1 MGANAQTSVPAFVT
15 GQVLTAQQQTEINT
29 GIPVF
34 ADSAARDAAFG
45 GTGEKVLAEGQYAF
59 LEDTNATQVYD
70 GASWEPVGVSGLTY
84 ITQATPSAV
93 QSVSIND
100 CFSSAY
106 ANYLLVID
114 TTATVGAGYL
124 MARLRL
130 SGADAT
136 TNYSSQRIGA
146 QNSST
151 FANADVTGT
160 EEFLIGSIDSGFP
173 GSLGDTVNIFSP
185 ALARVSVATSLS
197 GTKNSSGPLL
207 TVAWSHHTTATA
219 YDGITIFTDATSFTG
234 TIRIY
239 GYQNS

>member
-1 MGANAQTSVPAFVT
+1 M
-15 GQVLTAQQQTEINT
+15 
-29 GIPVF
+29 
-34 ADSAARDAAFG
+34 R
-45 GTGEKVLAEGQYAF
+45 
-59 LEDTNATQVYD
+59 
-70 GASWEPVGVSGLTY
+70 
-84 ITQATPSAV
+84 PSAV
-93 QSVSIND
+93 NTVSINN
-100 CFSSAY
+100 CFSATY

-114 TTATVGAGYL
+114 TTATVGSGYL

-130 SGADAT
+130 SGTDAI

-185 ALARVSVATSLS
+185 ALPRVSVATSLS

-234 TIRIY
+234 TIRVY